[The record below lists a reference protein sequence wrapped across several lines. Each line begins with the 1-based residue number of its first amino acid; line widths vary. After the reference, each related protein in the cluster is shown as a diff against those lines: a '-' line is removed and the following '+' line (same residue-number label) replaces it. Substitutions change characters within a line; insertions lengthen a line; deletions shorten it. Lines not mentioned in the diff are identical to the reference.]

1 MATVEGSNKHTCL
14 ATIGTQKERRVGHDE
29 EKIYDYI
36 MWISHKEKKK
46 FTCYAYQISQRFLHS
61 QLENLFFFFFC
72 I

>member
-14 ATIGTQKERRVGHDE
+14 VTIGTQKERRVGHDE

-46 FTCYAYQISQRFLHS
+46 SSRVMLIK
-61 QLENLFFFFFC
+61 
-72 I
+72 

>member
-14 ATIGTQKERRVGHDE
+14 VTIGTQKERTVGHDE

-36 MWISHKEKKK
+36 MWISHKEKKTVHVLCLSNK
-46 FTCYAYQISQRFLHS
+46 PTFFAFSTGKLFL
-61 QLENLFFFFFC
+61 FFFC